1 MVEIIPSILTN
12 SPEELRLLLSK
23 VEGLTQRAQIDI
35 VDGVFA
41 ANRTLEPSALEEI
54 ETDLK
59 LDFHLMTK
67 EPIDWIEGCV
77 RGMADRIIGQIELM
91 SSQIE
96 FVGHVQEVGALV
108 GLAIDI
114 ETPVAEIDSAIINSL
129 DVVLVMSVPAGFGG
143 QKFDE
148 RALEKIKQLDE
159 IRVRDD
165 TPFRI
170 CDDGGISLESIYSQ
184 RVAGVDEVAIGKK
197 LFKGDVIK
205 NIDKFK
211 RAMYK
216 NIE

>member
-23 VEGLTQRAQIDI
+23 AEGLTQRAQIDI

-41 ANRTLEPSALEEI
+41 ANRTVEPSVLEEI
-54 ETDLK
+54 DTDLK

-96 FVGHVQEVGALV
+96 FVGRVQEVGASV
-108 GLAIDI
+108 GLAIDV
-114 ETPVAEIDSAIINSL
+114 ETPVAKIDPAIINSL

-148 RALEKIKQLDE
+148 RALEKIGELDE

-170 CDDGGISLESIYSQ
+170 CDDGGISLENIYSQ

-197 LFKGDVIK
+197 LFEGDIIK

-216 NIE
+216 R